1 MSERSN
7 RQIWK
12 RITQTKQMIKNK
24 YNNMKTNRIFHFYTA
39 WATVM
44 FLLSVLTNRMNL
56 MYPTALFVFI
66 VGQFITLNNYVNNKS
81 NDKTLILSSLI
92 HTFPLIFLKYNITS
106 GGLTT
111 LVISL
116 SIYIYMM
123 GLERVYDIYLIQG
136 AKKYL
141 DIR

>member
-1 MSERSN
+1 
-7 RQIWK
+7 
-12 RITQTKQMIKNK
+12 
-24 YNNMKTNRIFHFYTA
+24 MKTNRIFHFYTPWVA
-39 WATVM
+39 IM
-44 FLLSVLTNRMNL
+44 FLLSVLTNQMNL
-56 MYPTALFVFI
+56 MYPTTLFVFI
-66 VGQFITLNNYVNNKS
+66 VGQFITLHNYVNNKS
-81 NDKTLILSSLI
+81 NDKTIILVSFI

-111 LVISL
+111 LLVSL